1 MKKHNLCICVLLE
14 RCEICAGVKRFK
26 SKSEIP
32 KQKKDMVG
40 SDSCRQGLKH
50 EEELGSCIHS

>member
-1 MKKHNLCICVLLE
+1 MKKHNLCICVLL
-14 RCEICAGVKRFK
+14 EICAGVKRFK